1 MTKVIK
7 HIDSQK
13 RGYGCFRQI
22 PPFPDIC
29 PFNFHTPLSTNPPMK
44 KAFLLFCLSFAA
56 HVSTAQV
63 NTDSLWRVWNDTS
76 RPDTTR
82 LWAVQ
87 HMAWHIMFTN
97 PDSGA
102 VLAKMELDFAEKRGD
117 KWWQGKALNVIGT
130 TYNLKGDYAA
140 ALAGYQKALVAMT
153 EATGVGVADQRRGI
167 AAICSNMG
175 LIYRSMGDGPKAL
188 EYFQKD
194 LALQEERGDQEGV
207 ANAYNNIGNV
217 YDDQSNNA
225 RALEYYQK
233 GLALQVVLNDELG
246 IATSYNNI
254 GNVYLSQGA
263 HDKALEFYNKS
274 LDLRQKLQDQRG
286 IAIAL
291 ANIGLVYQ
299 EMDQPRLSVGY
310 VWKSIDIL
318 ERIGQN
324 PELATSYYSLGFL
337 YANQK
342 EYAKALQLCKKSLL
356 LSREINAVRTE
367 RDACDCLYQTY
378 KALGQYEPALTYH
391 EQFLTLN
398 DSLQKDATS
407 QRLEQMEFAR
417 QVLLDSM
424 GKEEEKQEIKLSY
437 QSALNQK
444 TESLNAALIAGIIF
458 LLLALAL
465 LIRMLYFQKKS
476 ERLQNQAQQLEK
488 QQLISKIDLLRTQ
501 VNPHFLFNSLS
512 ILSSL
517 VHVNADLSEQFIE
530 QLSRLYRYILE
541 QKDRQVVT
549 LRTELDFL
557 QSYVFL
563 LKIRF
568 AEKFELQVHLEEA
581 DIKRYK
587 IVPLTLQLLLENAV
601 KHNQMSAKKPLVVEI
616 SRGDNYLLIKNRL
629 QLRQQREPSTGTGLN
644 SIINRYALLNEL
656 PVKAGE
662 EEGDF
667 VVRVPLL
674 D

>member
-1 MTKVIK
+1 
-7 HIDSQK
+7 
-13 RGYGCFRQI
+13 
-22 PPFPDIC
+22 
-29 PFNFHTPLSTNPPMK
+29 MK
-44 KAFLLFCLSFAA
+44 KASLLFCLSLAA

-82 LWAVQ
+82 LWAIQ

-342 EYAKALQLCKKSLL
+342 EYEKALQLCKKSLL
-356 LSREINAVRTE
+356 LSREINAVKTE
-367 RDACDCLYQTY
+367 RDACDCLYQAY
-378 KALGQYEPALTYH
+378 KAKGQHELALTYH
-391 EQFLTLN
+391 EQYLTLN

-417 QVLLDSM
+417 QVLLDSI

-541 QKDRQVVT
+541 QKDRQVVS

-557 QSYVFL
+557 ESYVFL

-568 AEKFELQVHLEEA
+568 EEKFELQVHLEEA
-581 DIKRYK
+581 DTDRYK

-616 SRGDNYLLIKNRL
+616 SRDQDYLLIKNRL
-629 QLRQQREPSTGTGLN
+629 QLRQQHEPSTGTGLN
-644 SIINRYALLNEL
+644 SIINRYTLLSEL
-656 PVKAGE
+656 SVKTGE
-662 EEGDF
+662 EQGDF

-674 D
+674 H

>member
-1 MTKVIK
+1 M
-7 HIDSQK
+7 
-13 RGYGCFRQI
+13 
-22 PPFPDIC
+22 
-29 PFNFHTPLSTNPPMK
+29 PFNINFQPPSTNPPMK
-44 KAFLLFCLSFAA
+44 KAFLLVFLSVATRLL
-56 HVSTAQV
+56 TAQV
-63 NTDSLWRVWNDTS
+63 NTDSLWRVWNDPG

-82 LWAVQ
+82 LWAIQ
-87 HMAWHIMFTN
+87 QMAWHIMFTD

-102 VLAKMELDFAEKRGD
+102 VLAKMELDFAKKRGD
-117 KWWQGKALNVIGT
+117 KWWQGKALNVLGT
-130 TYNLKGDYAA
+130 TYNLKGEYAA

-153 EATGVGVADQRRGI
+153 EATGAGVADQKRGI

-188 EYFQKD
+188 EYFQQD

-233 GLALQVVLNDELG
+233 SLALQEMLNDEPG

-254 GNVYLSQGA
+254 GNVYLNQGA
-263 HDKALEFYNKS
+263 HDKALACYNKA
-274 LDLRQKLQDQRG
+274 LDLRRKLKDWGG

-299 EMDQPRLSVGY
+299 EQDQPRLAVGY

-318 ERIGQN
+318 ERIGQG

-342 EYAKALQLCKKSLL
+342 DYGKAIELCKKSLL
-356 LSREINAVRTE
+356 LSRDINAVKTE
-367 RDACDCLYQTY
+367 QDACDCLYQTY
-378 KALGQYEPALTYH
+378 KATGQHEMALTYH
-391 EQFLTLN
+391 EQYLALN

-417 QVLLDSM
+417 QVLLDSI

-444 TESLNAALIAGIIF
+444 TKSLNVALIAGIIF
-458 LLLALAL
+458 LLLALAFL
-465 LIRMLYFQKKS
+465 GRMLYFQKKS
-476 ERLQNQAQQLEK
+476 ERLQNQALQLEK
-488 QQLISKIDLLRTQ
+488 QQLISEIDLLRTQ

-517 VHVNADLSEQFIE
+517 VHVNADLSEQFIQ

-541 QKDRQVVT
+541 QKDRQLVS

-568 AEKFELQVHLEEA
+568 EEKFELHVHLEDA
-581 DIKRYK
+581 DLKRYK
-587 IVPLTLQLLLENAV
+587 IVPLTLQLLVENAV
-601 KHNQMSAKKPLVVEI
+601 KHNRMSAKHPLVVEI
-616 SRGDNYLLIKNRL
+616 SKEQDYLLVKNRL
-629 QLRQQREPSTGTGLN
+629 QLRLQREPSTGTGLH
-644 SIINRYALLNEL
+644 SIINRYRLLSEMT
-656 PVKAGE
+656 VTAGE
-662 EEGDF
+662 EGKGF
-667 VVRVPLL
+667 VVKVPLL